1 MEFPRYLL
9 PSIEQ
14 FLEENHLS
22 KTAERLRK
30 EASMK
35 PNEGQVRAPDL
46 KEMYQLYLEHKPTVA
61 QPEVP
66 QREEQKKRKR
76 KEKKSKTGEA
86 AAQCKRVKVEAAIET
101 DAADPEKKTEKKCK
115 KKGKKKEK
123 KAEGKEDKKERKKK
137 KKKAKKLP
145 MNGDAVATKEGNE
158 EGASK
163 EDEKQPVIPQPQ
175 EEGIKEPKTEQEV
188 SKELDAATPKMK
200 AKTSK
205 APFKRV
211 REEEVVINDQRLA
224 DNSYR
229 GQDGWGM
236 KAHSVLKQV
245 KGRNFRHE
253 KTKKK
258 RGSYRGGTIDSG
270 RVNSIKFDD

>member
-101 DAADPEKKTEKKCK
+101 DAADPEKKTEKKRK

-123 KAEGKEDKKERKKK
+123 KAEGKEDKK
-137 KKKAKKLP
+137 
-145 MNGDAVATKEGNE
+145 
-158 EGASK
+158 
-163 EDEKQPVIPQPQ
+163 
-175 EEGIKEPKTEQEV
+175 
-188 SKELDAATPKMK
+188 
-200 AKTSK
+200 
-205 APFKRV
+205 
-211 REEEVVINDQRLA
+211 REEEEKEESKEAADERRRCGHERRKRRRREQRRRETA
-224 DNSYR
+224 GNPPTAR
-229 GQDGWGM
+229 
-236 KAHSVLKQV
+236 
-245 KGRNFRHE
+245 GRNQRAE
-253 KTKKK
+253 NRA
-258 RGSYRGGTIDSG
+258 RGFERTRRSDSQNESEDLQSPLQASPRGGS
-270 RVNSIKFDD
+270 RNQ